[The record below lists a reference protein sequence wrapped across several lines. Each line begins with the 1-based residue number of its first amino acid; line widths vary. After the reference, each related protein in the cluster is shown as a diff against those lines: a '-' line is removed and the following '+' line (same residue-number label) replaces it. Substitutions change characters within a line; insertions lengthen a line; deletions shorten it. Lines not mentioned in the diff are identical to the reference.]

1 MAADTLGLGSVLPPP
16 LRPLCISR
24 SCDIAGSDLPSD
36 RVSMLGSYGSLDM
49 TECTLQRVK
58 LSGLLRPDGNQ
69 GEGQVNHLTPRITGH
84 APYLPSDTQIAPS
97 CCTNIGRTL
106 TYLHSLG
113 LSQNPFSLLQP
124 AAHLAETE
132 EHVRFI
138 YAVIY
143 TTAGWVARPTL
154 LIYGICG
161 GSRGGILFGC
171 DGSIRRGILWL

>member
-1 MAADTLGLGSVLPPP
+1 MVAADTLGLGSVLPPP

-69 GEGQVNHLTPRITGH
+69 GEGQVNHLTPGITGH

-97 CCTNIGRTL
+97 CCCTNIGRTL
-106 TYLHSLG
+106 TYLHSFG

-161 GSRGGILFGC
+161 GWRGVFSGC
-171 DGSIRRGILWL
+171 DCSILWL